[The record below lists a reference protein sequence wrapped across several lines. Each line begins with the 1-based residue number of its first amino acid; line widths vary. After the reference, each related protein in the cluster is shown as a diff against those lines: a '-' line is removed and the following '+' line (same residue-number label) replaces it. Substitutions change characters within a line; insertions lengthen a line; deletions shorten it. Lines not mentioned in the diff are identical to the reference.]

1 MRRSSSVFSLLIAV
15 AATLCSQAA
24 LAKTVYTL
32 DGRKCS
38 RQEYQGAELAEQ
50 GHKFMDAGRLNE
62 AADRLRKAASL
73 APRLGY
79 VQSNLAF
86 VLVKLGRAE
95 EALPYLKNA
104 VKIDKGSADSV
115 RALSSAYVSCGN
127 LADAVILLE
136 DFQQRRPGDKA
147 CAEMKTYC
155 AELRKEL
162 TAQSKADVA
171 AGSAA
176 EKSADNYLAFA
187 TAEDGTVRWQFDR
200 LPLKVYVAPG
210 TGVAGYKPE
219 FASEMEQAFRSWEE
233 VSDGRI
239 RFRAVSSSTEADI
252 TLTWSD
258 NVKDLDSPDE
268 GGEARVKFGTKG
280 IAHSDI
286 FVLTHNNIT
295 GRENTSNQIY
305 GVCLHEIG
313 HSLGLL
319 NHSPDAHDVMFFSDR
334 NADLRPQ
341 LSIRDRN
348 TINLLYQTAQA
359 YVPKQGSAEAFALK
373 RSDMFN
379 SAVDD
384 YNGGR
389 FEDAITKCEGVI
401 KLDPTFVKA
410 TRLMADS
417 LDNQC
422 ATLIEKRDFER
433 AEGVARRAYDIRR
446 AMGAGA
452 DLDDTVYNYAIVLR
466 ALHKDE
472 EAQRIEAEVAST
484 KISQK

>member
-1 MRRSSSVFSLLIAV
+1 MRRSSSVSFLLTAV

-24 LAKTVYTL
+24 LARTVYTL
-32 DGRKCS
+32 DGRQCS
-38 RQEYQGAELAEQ
+38 RQEYHGAELAEQ
-50 GHKFMDAGRLNE
+50 GHKFMDAGRFNE

-104 VKIDKGSADSV
+104 VKINKGAADSV
-115 RALSSAYVSCGN
+115 RALSSAYVSCGK
-127 LADAVILLE
+127 LADAVQLLE
-136 DFQQRRPGDKA
+136 DFQQRRPGDGA

-155 AELRKEL
+155 TELRKEL
-162 TAQSKADVA
+162 VAQSKAVVA
-171 AGSAA
+171 NGGAV
-176 EKSADNYLAFA
+176 ENYLAFA

-200 LPLKVYVAPG
+200 LPLKVYAAPG
-210 TGVAGYKPE
+210 TGVAGFKPE

-239 RFRAVSSSTEADI
+239 RFRTVSSSTEADI
-252 TLTWSD
+252 TLTWTD

-280 IAHSDI
+280 IVHSDI

-295 GRENTSNQIY
+295 GREHTSNQIY

-334 NADLRPQ
+334 NADLRPE
-341 LSIRDRN
+341 LTRRDRN

-359 YVPKQGSAEAFALK
+359 YLPKQGSTEAFVLN
-373 RSDMFN
+373 RSELFN

-389 FEDAITKCEGVI
+389 FEDAIKKCEGVI
-401 KLDPTFVKA
+401 KIDPTFAKA
-410 TRLMADS
+410 TRLLADS

-433 AEGVARRAYDIRR
+433 AEVFGRRAYDTRR
-446 AMGAGA
+446 AMGSGA
-452 DLDDTVYNYAIVLR
+452 DLSDTVYNYAIVLR